1 MTTIGKKEKTETN
14 GHDSGERQIQG
25 VQPLAL
31 QHDVIYTFTKF
42 TLKEMC
48 NSYLKKKNN
57 TPVLHKTRKTNQSL
71 WKSAQIHQDLKKF
84 KTQLLYEPAESL
96 SDIKPNKLDGCMPTF
111 TTAKLTISPGA

>member
-48 NSYLKKKNN
+48 NSYLKKKQHTSSAQN
-57 TPVLHKTRKTNQSL
+57 KKNQS
-71 WKSAQIHQDLKKF
+71 I
-84 KTQLLYEPAESL
+84 TME
-96 SDIKPNKLDGCMPTF
+96 
-111 TTAKLTISPGA
+111 ISTDSSRPQEV